1 MEIKLLEKYLK
12 NSNLTITEL
21 VNRNVLAN
29 ITQAMR
35 AYAYMQVNDAAVKY
49 AEKEKTEKEEKQ
61 KLDEAKKTKSWF
73 WGHSYEAK
81 KTKSCFWGHS
91 WEKWEYDNGAH
102 PKQTRCCSR
111 CGKIQRN
118 YL

>member
-12 NSNLTITEL
+12 DSNLTITEL

-35 AYAYMQVNDAAVKY
+35 AYAYMQVSEAAVKY
-49 AEKEKTEKEEKQ
+49 AEKEKIEKEEKQ
-61 KLDEAKKTKSWF
+61 KLDAT
-73 WGHSYEAK
+73 K

-102 PKQTRCCSR
+102 PIQTRYCSR
-111 CGKIQRN
+111 CGKIQRK